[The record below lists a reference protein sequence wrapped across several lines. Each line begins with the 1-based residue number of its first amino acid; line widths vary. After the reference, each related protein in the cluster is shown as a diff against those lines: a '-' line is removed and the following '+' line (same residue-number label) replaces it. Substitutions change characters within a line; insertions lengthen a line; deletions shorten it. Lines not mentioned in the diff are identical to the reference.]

1 MAVKPKR
8 QPGRPST
15 GARERVV
22 AAARD
27 LFLEREYDDVSTE
40 QILDRSGASR
50 GALYHHFPTKLDLF
64 RSVYEASERGVLER
78 VAAAALD
85 AADPFEALLLGASA
99 YLKLAESDEELRRL
113 GLTQSRAVLGW
124 SGWREVAADLGI
136 GVIRAMV
143 EAAIDAGQ
151 LKPHDPETTA
161 HILLG
166 ALIEAAM
173 LIVVADDPPTAR
185 QQSEQVI
192 DALLRGLRTQ
202 R

>member
-40 QILDRSGASR
+40 QILDRSGVSR

-192 DALLRGLRTQ
+192 DDLLRGLRTQ